1 MTYPEVIPISHEP
14 DYHTDRI
21 GQWRNGQFLG
31 GVVAAFRED
40 YSRTEDWPS
49 HKRWYAILHR
59 FSPDGS
65 YLDSRIE
72 CAGADDRHRESV
84 DAAVQRL
91 SEWLAELPDLE
102 FGDIAIRPFRL
113 EFDGVVFG
121 LILEDHEGD
130 EYAELYP
137 DHIGFYPPWDG
148 SYDT

>member
-1 MTYPEVIPISHEP
+1 MTYPEVIPISYEP

-21 GQWRNGQFLG
+21 GQWRDGQFLG

-40 YSRTEDWPS
+40 YSMTEDWLS
-49 HKRWYAILHR
+49 HKRWYAVLHR

-72 CAGADDRHRESV
+72 CTGADDRHRESV
-84 DAAVQRL
+84 DAAAQRL
-91 SEWLAELPDLE
+91 SEWLAELPDVE
-102 FGDIAIRPFRL
+102 FGDIAIRPFRQ

-121 LILEDHEGD
+121 LVLENYEGD

-137 DHIGFYPPWDG
+137 DNIGFYPPWDG